1 METDE
6 AMRVLPFQLQFD
18 KPVAS
23 QVFFSIYLYFAFCF
37 SLFLEK
43 NIKKKKNHLHSV
55 TYLFMFC
62 FLTI

>member
-37 SLFLEK
+37 VLFLE
-43 NIKKKKNHLHSV
+43 IKKKKRRTIYILLPI
-55 TYLFMFC
+55 YLC
-62 FLTI
+62 FVF